1 MARAEDGPARKAIAP
16 RYSCPTFE
24 KVRRPVYTFA
34 GFAQQGGD
42 GVRLLGIDPAIGCI
56 GYGVIDAV
64 ASGPRVVEAGTINT
78 SASMPLAERL
88 AEIHEQIEAILAE
101 HKPDRLAI
109 EALYA
114 HYRHPRTSIVM
125 GHARGVVML
134 AAAQHGLEVLDLPA
148 TQVKRCLTGNGRA
161 SKQQVQRAVQVA
173 LGLANLPGPLDVSD
187 ALAVAL
193 TALQESTQ
201 PRNLAAGATR

>member
-1 MARAEDGPARKAIAP
+1 
-16 RYSCPTFE
+16 
-24 KVRRPVYTFA
+24 
-34 GFAQQGGD
+34 
-42 GVRLLGIDPAIGCI
+42 VRLLGIDPAIGCT

-64 ASGPRVVEAGTINT
+64 KSGPRVVEAGTIDT
-78 SASMPLAERL
+78 APALPLATRL

-101 HKPDRLAI
+101 HKPDRMAI

-114 HYRHPRTSIVM
+114 HYRHPRTAIIM

-134 AAAQHGLEVLDLPA
+134 AAARRGLEVLDLPA

-173 LGLANLPGPLDVSD
+173 LGLNRLLGPLDVSD

-193 TALQESTQ
+193 TALQESEQ
-201 PRNLAAGATR
+201 PRRLAAGATR